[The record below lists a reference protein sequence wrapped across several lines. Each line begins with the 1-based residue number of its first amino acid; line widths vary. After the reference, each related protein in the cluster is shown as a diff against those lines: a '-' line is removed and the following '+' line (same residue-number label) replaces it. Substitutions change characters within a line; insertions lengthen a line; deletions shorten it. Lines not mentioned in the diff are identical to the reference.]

1 MAMYRGLSFFMPFYD
16 PDVVSEAKKLDLLTY
31 LQNYEPQE
39 LVHGRRYRRRIS
51 KNKMKSSGKTR
62 AHLFVKYNLQFT
74 ITIAIIYFINSYRK
88 TTV

>member
-1 MAMYRGLSFFMPFYD
+1 MPFYD
-16 PDVVSEAKKLDLLTY
+16 PDVVAEAKKLDLLTY

-62 AHLFVKYNLQFT
+62 AHLFVKYNLQFA